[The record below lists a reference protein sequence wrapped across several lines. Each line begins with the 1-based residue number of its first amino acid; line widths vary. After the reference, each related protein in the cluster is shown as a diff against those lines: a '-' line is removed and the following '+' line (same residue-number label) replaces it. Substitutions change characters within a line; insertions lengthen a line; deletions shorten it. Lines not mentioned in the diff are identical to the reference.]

1 MQRLRPEEVRRGRPD
16 EVAQAA
22 SAFDEV
28 LFALRDYP
36 ERDEAIEELERAM
49 IDERLQLLG
58 STAA

>member
-1 MQRLRPEEVRRGRPD
+1 MQRLRPEQIRNGSPEELAR
-16 EVAQAA
+16 AA

-28 LFALRDYP
+28 IVALRSYA
-36 ERDEAIEELERAM
+36 ERDEAIDELERAI